1 MGPRVRK
8 SSPAPGSQASFG
20 GWSGRVRL
28 AFLVAIVV
36 VLFAAP
42 TFVELYSLSTLTLGI
57 IYVVAAIHLNVALGF
72 AGEFVLHFPVVLGV
86 GAYGA
91 AIPSAVWG
99 WSSLPSILTGTLVGT
114 VVSVVLCLPG
124 LKVRGFYLGVI
135 GLFAVY
141 TFPDFVV
148 LLRGWTGGED
158 GLAGVAIPE
167 VLGVEVDGRVW
178 FWLMALVLVLS
189 IAWTWSL
196 SRSGWGL
203 RIRAMRDARYAGTSS
218 GLDQTH
224 TRLVVYLV
232 SSAPVALCGTVY
244 AFERQF
250 VVPDTFS
257 IEMALLLLAGV
268 IVGGKGTVTGPVL
281 GTSVLVIFQFYVGE
295 FSLWSPIVYGAA
307 LLAAALLAPKG
318 LVPYLAR
325 LGDLPIL
332 TGHRRAELSDH
343 GAVDDVPED
352 ELDESL
358 SFLRHEQPAGDRVL
372 EVRAATKG
380 FAGVPVLH
388 GVDLDI
394 EPGAVVGLVGPN
406 GSGKSTLLN
415 LIAGVYPAD
424 GGELRFRG
432 IDVSGHA
439 HHEMARLGIGRTFQ
453 VPQLIAECSARQNVE
468 LGLLHTLGSAFVV
481 DILRTRRAR
490 RRAHEREVA
499 ATTIVEAL
507 GIPATAVRRSAGD
520 MPLGTKRVLEIGRA
534 IAVGPRLLLLDEPT
548 AGLDPDERRAVGRFV
563 RRIRATGISVLVVEH
578 NVSFVM
584 EFCDDVVLLEQGR
597 IVSHGSVTAELSP
610 ELASYL
616 SHGMVDDPER
626 QEIG

>member
-1 MGPRVRK
+1 
-8 SSPAPGSQASFG
+8 
-20 GWSGRVRL
+20 VRL
-28 AFLVAIVV
+28 VV
-36 VLFAAP
+36 VLAVGVALFAAP
-42 TFVELYSLSTLTLGI
+42 TFVEPYSLSTLTLGI

-72 AGEFVLHFPVVLGV
+72 AGEFVLHFPVVLGL

-99 WSSLPSILTGTLVGT
+99 WASLPSILTGTLVGT
-114 VVSVVLCLPG
+114 AVSVVLCLPG

-148 LLRGWTGGED
+148 LLRAWTGGED
-158 GLAGVAIPE
+158 GLAGISIPE
-167 VLGVEVDGRVW
+167 FFGVEVGGRFW
-178 FWLMALVLVLS
+178 FWLMASVLVLS

-203 RIRAMRDARYAGTSS
+203 RIRAMRDARYAGTSA
-218 GLDQTH
+218 GLDL
-224 TRLVVYLV
+224 TRTRMVVYLV

-281 GTSVLVIFQFYVGE
+281 GTAVLVIFQFYVGE

-325 LGDLPIL
+325 AGDLAVFA
-332 TGHRRAELSDH
+332 GRGRADAADQAYDE
-343 GAVDDVPED
+343 VEEED
-352 ELDESL
+352 EPDESL
-358 SFLRHEQPAGDRVL
+358 SFLRHDGSPGDRVL

-380 FAGVPVLH
+380 FAGVQVLH
-388 GVDLDI
+388 GVDLDV
-394 EPGAVVGLVGPN
+394 ESGAVVGLVGPN

-424 GGELRFRG
+424 GGRIRFRG
-432 IDVSGHA
+432 SDVGGCS

-453 VPQLIAECSARQNVE
+453 VPQLIAECTARQNVE
-468 LGLLHTLGSAFVV
+468 LGLLHTRGSAFVA
-481 DILRTRRAR
+481 DIVRTPNAR

-507 GIPATAVRRSAGD
+507 GIPAAALRRSAGD
-520 MPLGTKRVLEIGRA
+520 LPLGTKRVLEIGRA
-534 IAVGPRLLLLDEPT
+534 IAVRPRLLLLDEPT
-548 AGLDPDERRAVGRFV
+548 AGLNPDERRAVGRFV

-597 IVSHGSVTAELSP
+597 IVSRGSVAAQLSP

-616 SHGMVDDPER
+616 SHGLVENPER
-626 QEIG
+626 QEIS

>member
-1 MGPRVRK
+1 MGPRAATPSTAHATDSRV
-8 SSPAPGSQASFG
+8 FG
-20 GWSGRVRL
+20 GWPGRVRL
-28 AFLVAIVV
+28 VAVVAAVV
-36 VLFAAP
+36 VLFTAP

-57 IYVVAAIHLNVALGF
+57 IYVVAAVHLNVALGF
-72 AGEFVLHFPVVLGV
+72 AGEFVLHFPIVLGV

-99 WSSLPSILTGTLVGT
+99 WSWLPSILVGTVVGT

-148 LLRGWTGGED
+148 LLRDWTGGED
-158 GLAGVAIPE
+158 GLAGIQIPE
-167 VLGVEVDGRVW
+167 VLGTEIDGRFW
-178 FWLMALVLVLS
+178 FWLMALILVLS
-189 IAWTWSL
+189 VAWTWSL
-196 SRSGWGL
+196 STSGWGL
-203 RIRAMRDARYAGTSS
+203 RLRAMRDARYAGTSS
-218 GLDQTH
+218 GLSQTR

-268 IVGGKGTVTGPVL
+268 IIGGKGTVTGPVL
-281 GTSVLVIFQFYVGE
+281 GTSVLVVFQFYVGE
-295 FSLWSPIVYGAA
+295 FSLWSPIVYGSA

-325 LGDLPIL
+325 IGRLPIFA
-332 TGHRRAELSDH
+332 GRRRASAEEQ
-343 GAVDDVPED
+343 VPDDVSDD

-358 SFLRHEQPAGDRVL
+358 SFLRQEEGAADRVL
-372 EVRAATKG
+372 EIRGATKA
-380 FAGVPVLH
+380 FAGTEVLR
-388 GVDLDI
+388 GVDLDVG
-394 EPGAVVGLVGPN
+394 PGAVVGLVGPN

-415 LIAGVYPAD
+415 LIAGVYAPD
-424 GGELRFRG
+424 GGEIRFCDLDLRGR
-432 IDVSGHA
+432 A
-439 HHEMARLGIGRTFQ
+439 HHEMAPLGIGRTFQ
-453 VPQLIAECSARQNVE
+453 VPQLINECTARQNVE
-468 LGLLHTLGSAFVV
+468 LGLLHARGSAFVA
-481 DILRTRRAR
+481 DIARTPGAR
-490 RRAHEREVA
+490 RRAHERRVA

-507 GIPATAVRRSAGD
+507 GIPAAALRRSAGD

-534 IAVGPRLLLLDEPT
+534 IAVRPRLLLLDEPT
-548 AGLDPDERRAVGRFV
+548 AGLNPDERRAVGRFV
-563 RRIRATGISVLVVEH
+563 RRIQATGISVLVVEH

-597 IVSHGSVTAELSP
+597 IVSRSSVAAELSP
-610 ELASYL
+610 ELTAYL
-616 SHGMVDDPER
+616 SHGMVDTPER